1 VLVGGGSRCGKSSFA
16 LERARRSGSHLGFLA
31 TAQAL
36 DDEMRCRIQ
45 AHQRDR
51 GAGFTTLEEPV
62 EIAAAIARCRFDALV
77 VDCLTLWIS
86 NLLLAG
92 REPDV
97 AGLLAAAREA
107 GGDVLFVTNEVGC
120 GVVPENDLARRF
132 RDIAGR
138 VNQLVAQQADEVY
151 WMVFG
156 CPMRV
161 K

>member
-1 VLVGGGSRCGKSSFA
+1 V
-16 LERARRSGSHLGFLA
+16 A

-36 DDEMRCRIQ
+36 DEEMRERVLR
-45 AHQRDR
+45 HQQDR
-51 GAGFTTLEEPV
+51 GADFVTIEEPL
-62 EIAAAIARCRFDALV
+62 EIGRAIGAQRSSLDVLV

-97 AGLLAAAREA
+97 EDLLQPNPL
-107 GGDVLFVTNEVGC
+107 VLILVTNEVGC
-120 GVVPENDLARRF
+120 GVVPENALARRF
-132 RDIAGR
+132 RDLAGDINQR
-138 VNQLVAQQADEVY
+138 VAAQSDEVY

-156 CPMRV
+156 TPVRV